1 VVKLHPLDRKLLRD
15 LSRIR
20 GQVLAIAAVI
30 ASGVGVLVMSL
41 SALEALEETSRAYYE
56 RYRFADVFAHVE
68 RAPLTLLERVRR
80 LDGVQAAEAR
90 VVKHALLD
98 VPGFP
103 EPAVGQ
109 LVSLPDGGQPLLNS
123 LALRFGRLPASGAL
137 DEVVV
142 SEPFAEAHGLVLGGR
157 FGAILNGRWR
167 NLRIVGIG
175 LSPEYVYT
183 IGPGALMPDDRRY
196 GVIWIG
202 ASALRAAFDLDGAFN
217 DVSLLLMRGADA
229 RDVIARL
236 DRLLAPY
243 GSTGAIA
250 RADQL
255 SNWFLMN
262 ELDQLRAMAQIL
274 PTIFLV
280 VAAFLTNLVLARLI
294 AVERSEIGLLKAFGY
309 RDRDVAWHYGKLV
322 LAIGAVGVALGWALG
337 WALGLYNTTMYASF
351 FRFPFLLYRP
361 GPWAF
366 AVAAAASLS
375 AALLGALRAVAAAVA
390 LPPAEA
396 MRPPAPTLFRRA
408 AGASSGWA
416 RRLDGST
423 RIVLRQV
430 ARWPLRAAL
439 TSVAIGLSIGLTMTA
454 LQWSDAIETLAALT
468 FEQAQTQDVTLG
480 LALARSDAV
489 VRDAERLPGVIA
501 AEPMRVVAAKL
512 HAGQRVRREALIG
525 VPATQALYRVYDASG
540 EALRLP
546 PAGVVLSRMLAD
558 LLAVRAGDE
567 ITVEVLEGRRPIVR
581 ERVVA
586 VFETYLG
593 TPAFIEIRA
602 LNRLLRERPSATA
615 VHLRVDERALPEL
628 LRRLRDIPQASSISL
643 RRAALDTLHETMG
656 RTVLIFVSFFVV
668 FACTLAFGVTYNA
681 ARIALSER
689 GRELATLRVLG
700 FSESEISYLLLGETA
715 LHTVLALPLGCLAG
729 LGLTLWIARAFET
742 ELFRIPVQLEPATY
756 AWAMLIGI
764 AATAVSALLV
774 RRRLGRLDLIA
785 VLKSRE

>member
-1 VVKLHPLDRKLLRD
+1 MKLHPLDRKLLRD
-15 LSRIR
+15 LSRMR

-41 SALEALEETSRAYYE
+41 AALEALDETSRAYYE
-56 RYRFADVFAHVE
+56 RYRFAHVFAHVE
-68 RAPLTLLERVRR
+68 RAPLPLLDRVRR
-80 LDGVQAAEAR
+80 LAGVQAAEAR
-90 VVKHALLD
+90 VVKSALLD

-109 LVSLPDGGQPLLNS
+109 LVSVPEGGEPRLNC
-123 LALRFGRLPASGAL
+123 LALRAGRLPARGAP
-137 DEVVV
+137 DEIVL
-142 SEPFAEAHGLVLGGR
+142 SEPFAQAHALGLGDRL
-157 FGAILNGRWR
+157 GAILNGSWR
-167 NLRIVGIG
+167 ELRVVGIG

-202 ASALRAAFDLDGAFN
+202 ASTLRAAFDLDGAFN
-217 DVSLLLMRGADA
+217 DVSLLLMRDADA
-229 RDVIARL
+229 RDVIAQL
-236 DRLLAPY
+236 DQLLAPY
-243 GSTGAIA
+243 GSTGAIE
-250 RADQL
+250 REDQL

-262 ELDQLRAMAQIL
+262 ELAQLRAMARIL
-274 PTIFLV
+274 PTIFLG
-280 VAAFLTNLVLARLI
+280 VAAFLTNLVLERLI

-309 RDRDVAWHYGKLV
+309 RDRDVAWHYAKLV
-322 LAIGAVGVALGWALG
+322 LAIGAIGVALGWALG
-337 WALGLYNTTMYASF
+337 WLLGLYNTSMYASF

-366 AVAAAASLS
+366 ALGAAASLG

-408 AGASSGWA
+408 GFSDQRWA
-416 RRLDGST
+416 RRLDGLT

-430 ARWPLRAAL
+430 ARWPLRAVL

-454 LQWSDAIETLAALT
+454 LQWTDAIDSLADLT

-480 LALARSDAV
+480 LPLARSSQV

-512 HAGQRVRREALIG
+512 RAGHRVRREALIG
-525 VPATQALYRVYDASG
+525 VPAKPTLYRVYDVSG
-540 EALRLP
+540 TALELP
-546 PAGVVLSRMLAD
+546 PSGLVLSRMLAD
-558 LLAVRAGDE
+558 LLAVRTGDE
-567 ITVEVLEGRRPIVR
+567 LTIEVLEGRRPVVR
-581 ERVVA
+581 QRVVA
-586 VFETYLG
+586 IFETYLG
-593 TPAFIEIRA
+593 TPAFIEIHA
-602 LNRLLRERPSATA
+602 LNRLLGERPSATA
-615 VHLRVDERALPEL
+615 VHLRVDPRAMPEL
-628 LRRLRDIPQASSISL
+628 LRELRDVPQASSIAL
-643 RRAALDTLHETMG
+643 RRAALDMLHETMG
-656 RTVLIFVSFFVV
+656 RTVLIFVSFFVA

-681 ARIALSER
+681 ARVALSER

-700 FSESEISYLLLGETA
+700 FTESEISYLLLGETA
-715 LHTVLALPLGCLAG
+715 LHTTLALPLGCLAG
-729 LGLTLWIARAFET
+729 WALTHWIARAFET
-742 ELFRIPVQLEPATY
+742 ELFRIPVRLEPATY

-764 AATAVSALLV
+764 VATAVSALLV
-774 RRRLGRLDLIA
+774 RRRLHTLDLIA